1 MPNILSLLT
10 WWNFFIAGAGW
21 SLFWLASA
29 NNGSEVWGFFLLQQ
43 YLCVQSTLRILQGP
57 PWTLSIRLFNWIWCK
72 DNVVLQ
78 TTYKQ
83 LGPQGPWPT
92 VVGPLLCCV
101 DSPQWDSAL
110 AGAISRTSLVQPTC
124 LLYLDEPGKAFA
136 SSWLYGFQRG
146 ECGHSSL
153 AAGVLSLS
161 SGQSQDFSSIPQ
173 HWGWPRVSS
182 SPLCTEP
189 WTVLGTG
196 SFLVK
201 NKPDNKIHQSENL

>member
-153 AAGVLSLS
+153 AAGGAVLK
-161 SGQSQDFSSIPQ
+161 F
-173 HWGWPRVSS
+173 R
-182 SPLCTEP
+182 TEP
-189 WTVLGTG
+189 GLFKHSSALGLASCFLLSFMHRALNRFGHRVLP
-196 SFLVK
+196 S
-201 NKPDNKIHQSENL
+201 